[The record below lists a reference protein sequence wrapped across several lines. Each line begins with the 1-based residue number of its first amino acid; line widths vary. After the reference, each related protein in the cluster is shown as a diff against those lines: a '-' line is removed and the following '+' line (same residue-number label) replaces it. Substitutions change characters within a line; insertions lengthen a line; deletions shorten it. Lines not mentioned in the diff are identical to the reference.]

1 VEKREVRKIRLSA
14 NNDNKNARLAVK
26 SVRLP
31 SHLNSSNSSSNSS
44 SNNSNNAGNSDVR
57 NRIVRIRNASSVQI
71 SSARNSK
78 GSHKSRDSVGA
89 RTVKIRIVK
98 LKSEINS
105 VAKLNGE
112 TSNSAARPSRD
123 GNSNDVKTTS
133 EMISNVV
140 KRSSN

>member
-1 VEKREVRKIRLSA
+1 VEKSVVRKIRLSA

-31 SHLNSSNSSSNSS
+31 SHLNSNSNSNSSSNS
-44 SNNSNNAGNSDVR
+44 SNNAGNSDVR

-89 RTVKIRIVK
+89 RSVKI
-98 LKSEINS
+98 KSEINS

-123 GNSNDVKTTS
+123 GNSSDVKTTS
-133 EMISNVV
+133 ELISNVV
-140 KRSSN
+140 KRSNN